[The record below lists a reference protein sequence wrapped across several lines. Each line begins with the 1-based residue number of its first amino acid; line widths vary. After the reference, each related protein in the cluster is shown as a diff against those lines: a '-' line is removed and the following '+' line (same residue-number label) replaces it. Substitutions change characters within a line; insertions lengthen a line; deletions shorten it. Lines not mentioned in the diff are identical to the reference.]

1 MTSIQLDHVTVVRN
15 KAELITDIS
24 LTIGSGEFLALIGPS
39 GSGKTTLLR
48 AIAGLDEVER
58 GDVLYDGVPVN
69 DLTPSQR
76 DIAMVFQ
83 DNALIPFRNVRKNVA
98 FPLEMHRVKKPEI
111 DDRVMAE
118 SRAMALDRFLTR
130 MPRELGAGHQQLV
143 QAARALVRRPDAL
156 LLDEPLAR
164 VDPIRRDSMRRE
176 IKMLADGYGVT
187 TVYATNDPAE
197 AMALG
202 DRIAMI
208 DGGKLRQVGT
218 PDDLYQRPLDTVVA
232 GFIGL
237 PSMAFMDG
245 ELSDRQVRVS
255 AGSLVVDTQGR
266 TGKVIVGVRPH
277 EWEVVETA
285 GLVGT
290 VVSLEELGD
299 RAYVTVD
306 LAGDQ
311 VTVQVDDLRPKQGE
325 TIQLWARRP
334 HLFTTSGHALR

>member
-15 KAELITDIS
+15 QAELITDIS
-24 LTIGSGEFLALIGPS
+24 LTVGSGEFLALIGPS
-39 GSGKTTLLR
+39 GSGKTTVLR
-48 AIAGLDEVER
+48 AIAGLDDVES
-58 GDVLYDGVPVN
+58 GDVLFDGEPVN
-69 DLTPSQR
+69 DLRPAQR

-83 DNALIPFRNVRKNVA
+83 DNALIPFKNVRQNVA
-98 FPLEMHRVKKPEI
+98 FPLEMHHVEKQEI
-111 DDRVMAE
+111 GNRVMAE

-143 QAARALVRRPDAL
+143 QAARALVRRPHAF

-164 VDPIRRDSMRRE
+164 VDPIRRSAMRRE

-208 DGGKLRQVGT
+208 DGGKLRQIGT

-237 PSMAFMDG
+237 PPMAFMDG
-245 ELSDRQVRVS
+245 ELSEREVRVS
-255 AGSLVVDTQGR
+255 AGSLAVNTRGR

-277 EWEVVETA
+277 EWDVVETA

-290 VVSLEELGD
+290 VLSVEELGD
-299 RAYVTVD
+299 RAYVMVD

-311 VTVQVDDLRPKQGE
+311 VTVRVDNLRPKPGE
-325 TIQLWARRP
+325 TIEIWARRP
-334 HLFTTSGHALR
+334 HLFTASGHALR